1 MPLTVMESARP
12 HQSCRKGFSLN
23 THRVCAK
30 YMATRSVY
38 GGMEE
43 AVQIA
48 AQMAELFKK
57 LDGRIDERRFQY
69 TLDKLVA
76 FVSDAQKDRDSMAE
90 AFEEHTGTKREDAL
104 SRLTASALAAVGT
117 YNVRHFGAVGDGTV
131 NDAPAINK
139 AINACNKAGGGTVFV
154 PSGFYTTGSIHPS
167 IRALY

>member
-1 MPLTVMESARP
+1 
-12 HQSCRKGFSLN
+12 
-23 THRVCAK
+23 
-30 YMATRSVY
+30 MATRSVY